1 MNEKDVLV
9 KIRRSELTK
18 ILEATIEA
26 YNILDEVK
34 READEVADK
43 VNRAFLILEDIPVE
57 ISDIIEEDEEPI
69 DKD

>member
-1 MNEKDVLV
+1 MNDKQVMV
-9 KIRRSELTK
+9 KVRRAELTK

-43 VNRAFLILEDIPVE
+43 VTKAFLILEDIPVDIE
-57 ISDIIEEDEEPI
+57 DIIEEEESI
-69 DKD
+69 EKD

>member
-26 YNILDEVK
+26 YNVLDEVK

-43 VNRAFLILEDIPVE
+43 VTKAFLILEDIPVE
-57 ISDIIEEDEEPI
+57 ISDIIEEEEEPI